1 MKKTPIK
8 VECVFDES
16 GRNAR
21 EIVLDSFRLYL
32 QGQLEKKVPDRWEG
46 RGER

>member
-1 MKKTPIK
+1 MKKTPVK

-16 GRNAR
+16 GRDAR

-32 QGQLEKKVPDRWEG
+32 QGRLEEKSVRKMG
-46 RGER
+46 GES